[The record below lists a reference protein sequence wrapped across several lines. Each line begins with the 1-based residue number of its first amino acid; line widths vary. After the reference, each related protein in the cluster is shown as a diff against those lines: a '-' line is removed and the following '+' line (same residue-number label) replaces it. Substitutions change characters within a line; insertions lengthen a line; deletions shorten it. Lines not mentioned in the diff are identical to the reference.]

1 MDWEFGDGG
10 GGEIFVEKIRYFR
23 HEKIENHKSCT
34 QKKAFRGYLRVLFV
48 DVWNS
53 SIIVFYFAICL
64 NSGINTLNL
73 RVWIEEDFY
82 DVNFPFGE
90 MNVSDKELLKRINI
104 YIKRYYKKVKLN

>member
-1 MDWEFGDGG
+1 GINLMFEEFG
-10 GGEIFVEKIRYFR
+10 FVGWDNA
-23 HEKIENHKSCT
+23 ENI
-34 QKKAFRGYLRVLFV
+34 LV
-48 DVWNS
+48 
-53 SIIVFYFAICL
+53 